1 MFRGRAYLVN
11 NAFTFNFLV
20 VRGWM
25 KGEIS
30 ARVHLSLAENRTV
43 SLSWMLTGRL
53 SSENRRITAGLLS
66 PSTKTSP
73 DKCSRSVTT
82 PSGTACHARRNVRN
96 ECQLFG
102 KLSKTRV
109 CGANRQ
115 NAMTACTEIDCRC
128 LLMQGNDDFY
138 SCTNFK

>member
-73 DKCSRSVTT
+73 DKCSRFVTI
-82 PSGTACHARRNVRN
+82 PSGTACHGETLEMSVNCLENYLRHVCVVR
-96 ECQLFG
+96 
-102 KLSKTRV
+102 T
-109 CGANRQ
+109 
-115 NAMTACTEIDCRC
+115 D
-128 LLMQGNDDFY
+128 
-138 SCTNFK
+138 